1 MNKVFSSIRHR
12 VLTAFILLAVIGVVS
27 SLWNIALM
35 AQFEQRLAHL
45 SGESIPVLVAAYE
58 VARQGEAISKGASG
72 VVLTHDK
79 WTREAFVGRINDQ
92 FKWLDA
98 QLEILSQKGIEA
110 ERLNHIQQNK
120 QALLDSFV
128 SLAEAVEKHNDAVMM
143 GVDAQHPELENE
155 VDRLLLLHK
164 YHADRMTYAVA
175 GLANARTG
183 EIEHAVEGIMK
194 RIEWDSWLLN
204 AYALGAIVMA
214 IVVFVYLDNRVM
226 RRVVGIQRAMRSVAS
241 GEDRQEIPRGGDDEI
256 ADMADALGTFVEK
269 LAEREERLQDLVQE
283 RTSAL
288 ASANDDLKITDRR
301 LRNLF
306 EVASDWFWELN
317 ADYKITYM
325 SPQFFEAIGHPTGII
340 TQNIFDRLTADDV
353 MCVPDELQA
362 HFLNLREH
370 RPFARFEFSIRTPDG
385 PILYLQSSG
394 IPVFNDKGDFAGFQ
408 GALTDVTD
416 EKQTELELRHAQKM
430 QALGNLAGGVAHSF
444 NNIFQPILILSELT
458 LNELDEESPVR
469 ERLQIAI
476 DACRRGKALGD
487 RILLYSRQDEPE
499 RRSLNAHSLVKGTL
513 DLFRSSAPTSVRLD
527 EDLDAQV
534 GNVFGDSAQLEALL
548 LNLATNAVDA
558 IGEKAGEI
566 KIRLSREPRE
576 HVEYNTGGEVVH
588 DLYAKISV
596 SDNGCGISPQVMERI
611 FDPFFTTKGLG
622 KGTGLGLSMA
632 SGIVTM
638 HGGGI
643 NVASVLGHGTTFD
656 VFLPIVESDALKGH
670 TPEGGLQAME
680 EFSETKALGR

>member
-1 MNKVFSSIRHR
+1 MRKVFPSIRHR
-12 VLTAFILLAVIGVVS
+12 LLTALFLLAGFGVVS

-35 AQFEQRLAHL
+35 AQFEQRLVHL

-58 VARQGEAISKGASG
+58 AARQGEAISKGTSG

-79 WTREAFVGRINDQ
+79 GAREAFVARINDQ
-92 FKWLDA
+92 FKGLDT
-98 QLEILSQKGIEA
+98 QLAILADKDIEA
-110 ERLNHIQQNK
+110 ERLTNIQFNK
-120 QALLDSFV
+120 KALLESFF
-128 SLAEAVEKHNDAVMM
+128 SLTKAVEKLDEAVKL
-143 GVDAQHPELENE
+143 GIEAQHPELASE
-155 VDRLLLLHK
+155 VDRLLLGHR
-164 YHADRMTYAVA
+164 YHADRMTDAVA

-183 EIEHAVEGIMK
+183 EIEQSVKGIMK
-194 RIEWDSWLLN
+194 RLEWDRRLLN
-204 AYALGAIVMA
+204 AYTLGAIVLA
-214 IVVFVYLDNRVM
+214 IVVIVYLDNRVM
-226 RRVVGIQRAMRSVAS
+226 SRVVGLQRAMRSVAS
-241 GEDRQEIPRGGDDEI
+241 GGTRQKIPRGGDDEI

-283 RTSAL
+283 RSSAL
-288 ASANDDLKITDRR
+288 ASANVDLEITDRR

-317 ADYKITYM
+317 ADFKITYM
-325 SPQFFEAIGHPTGII
+325 SPQFFEVFGNPPDVFNHT
-340 TQNIFDRLTADDV
+340 IFDRLMADDV
-353 MCVPDELQA
+353 MCAADELQQ

-370 RPFARFEFSIRTPDG
+370 RPFGRFEFSIRTPDG
-385 PILYLQSSG
+385 PVRYLQSSG
-394 IPVFNDKGDFAGFQ
+394 IPVFDEKGNFSGFQ
-408 GALTDVTD
+408 GALTDVTE

-444 NNIFQPILILSELT
+444 NNIFQPILILSELS
-458 LNELDEESPVR
+458 LNEVAADSPAC

-499 RRSLNAHSLVKGTL
+499 RCAVNAHSLVKGTL

-534 GNVFGDSAQLEALL
+534 GDVFGDSAQLEVLL
-548 LNLATNAVDA
+548 LNLASNAVDA

-576 HVEYNTGGEVVH
+576 RVEYNHDGEMVH
-588 DLYAKISV
+588 EVYAKISV
-596 SDNGCGISPQVMERI
+596 SDNGCGIAPQVMERI

-643 NVASVLGHGTTFD
+643 NVSSVLGQGTTFD
-656 VFLPIVESDALKGH
+656 VFLPIVE
-670 TPEGGLQAME
+670 GGIQAAE
-680 EFSETKALGR
+680 DFSETKPVRR

>member
-1 MNKVFSSIRHR
+1 MRRTLLRKVFSSIRHR
-12 VLTAFILLAVIGVVS
+12 VLTAFFLLAVFGVVS

-45 SGESIPVLVAAYE
+45 SGVSIPVLVAAYE

-79 WTREAFVGRINDQ
+79 GTREALVARINDQ
-92 FKWLDA
+92 FKWLDT
-98 QLEILSQKGIEA
+98 QLAILSDKDIEA
-110 ERLNHIQQNK
+110 ERLTNIQSNK
-120 QALLDSFV
+120 KALFESFF
-128 SLAEAVEKHNDAVMM
+128 SLTEAVEKHDEALKTGIDAE
-143 GVDAQHPELENE
+143 HPELARE
-155 VDRLLLLHK
+155 VNRLLSQHR
-164 YHADRMTYAVA
+164 YHADRMTDAVA
-175 GLANARTG
+175 GLANTRTG
-183 EIEHAVEGIMK
+183 EIEQSVKGIMK
-194 RIEWDSWLLN
+194 RIEWESWLLN
-204 AYALGAIVMA
+204 AYALGAILLA

-226 RRVVGIQRAMRSVAS
+226 SRVVGLQRAMRNVAS
-241 GEDRQEIPRGGDDEI
+241 GGTRQDIPRGGDDEI
-256 ADMADALGTFVEK
+256 ANMADALGTFVEK

-288 ASANDDLKITDRR
+288 ASANVDLEITDRR

-317 ADYKITYM
+317 ADFKITYM
-325 SPQFFEAIGHPTGII
+325 SPQFFEAFGNPPDVFNHT
-340 TQNIFDRLTADDV
+340 IFDRLTADDV
-353 MCVPDELQA
+353 MCGAEELQE

-370 RPFARFEFSIRTPDG
+370 RPFGRFEFSIRTPDG
-385 PILYLQSSG
+385 PIRHLQSSG
-394 IPVFNDKGDFAGFQ
+394 IPVFDEKGNFSGFQ

-416 EKQTELELRHAQKM
+416 EKQTELELRHAHKM

-458 LNELDEESPVR
+458 LNEVDEDSPLR

-499 RRSLNAHSLVKGTL
+499 RCSLNAHSLVKGTL

-534 GNVFGDSAQLEALL
+534 GHVIGDSAQLEVLL
-548 LNLATNAVDA
+548 LNLASNAVDA

-576 HVEYNTGGEVVH
+576 RVEYNTDGEVVH
-588 DLYAKISV
+588 EVYAKISV
-596 SDNGCGISPQVMERI
+596 SDNGCGIAPQVMERI

-643 NVASVLGHGTTFD
+643 NVSSVLGQGTTFD
-656 VFLPIVESDALKGH
+656 VFLPIVERGTHAV
-670 TPEGGLQAME
+670 E
-680 EFSETKALGR
+680 EFSEIKAVER